1 MMTDANFPTLPERQ
15 PPLSL
20 GQVPGRVPIMPH
32 LEVFLS
38 HSNTDKPHVE
48 LVARQIEALGIKVYL
63 AEDNPEPGTILVD
76 KVRAAIHRSK
86 AFVVLVTTTS
96 INSAYVMQEIGIAKD
111 RGVPIIPIIE
121 KGIDVRALGVLQGL
135 DYLEYDP
142 TEPAEAMAKIVQS
155 LQPYVL
161 RQIPTGA
168 DAGTTIMLVGVGLLL
183 GFLLYAAL
191 SEGGAAPS

>member
-1 MMTDANFPTLPERQ
+1 MTSTNMPAIPERQ
-15 PPLSL
+15 PLPTF
-20 GQVPGRVPIMPH
+20 GQIPNVPH

-38 HSNTDKPHVE
+38 HSNADKAHVDV
-48 LVARQIEALGIKVYL
+48 VARQIAALGITVYL
-63 AEDNPEPGTILVD
+63 AEDNPQPGTVLAD

-86 AFVVLVTTTS
+86 AFVVLITTTS
-96 INSAYVMQEIGIAKD
+96 INSAYVMQEVGIAKEH
-111 RGVPIIPIIE
+111 GVPIIPIIE

-155 LQPYVL
+155 LQPFVL
-161 RQIPTGA
+161 RQMPTGP
-168 DAGTTIMLVGVGLLL
+168 DAGTTIVLVGVGLLL
-183 GFLLYAAL
+183 GFLLFSAL